1 MNASA
6 KILIAEDDPT
16 AQKLLGVILKNQS
29 YQLIFAGNGYEAF
42 SLAQLHEPDL
52 VLSDVMMPEM
62 TGYELCQ
69 VLRNHPQFSDIPVVL
84 LTTLS
89 DKESRLKGI
98 EAGADDF
105 ISKPY
110 DMDELRARVR
120 GILRLNRF
128 RKLLQEREASQMREK
143 RDERRIREQA
153 NLLNQT
159 YDAIIQLDAE
169 ENIRFWNTGAERL
182 YGWTAEEATGQPA
195 SGILFEPSI
204 SRIVEVRRVLH
215 TEGRW
220 SGELEQTSRTG
231 VPVVVESRWSLV
243 RDEEGNPLSTLLINT
258 DITEKRRME
267 RQFQRV
273 QRMETIGMLASGV
286 AHDLNNML
294 TPISLGVEMLRL
306 GLEPDQLEGVL
317 TMIEN
322 SVKRGSALVRQV
334 LTFGREGGEQS
345 LIQPKHVLNEVLGLI
360 RETFPKTITLD
371 SPAPR
376 PLRTLHVGATQLS
389 QILLN
394 LCVNARDA
402 MPQGGRLTVRAEN
415 RSENGAD
422 WVVFIVGDSGEGIP
436 PDVLARMFD
445 PFFTTKEAG
454 KGTGLGLATVK
465 GIVEREGGTIQVET
479 EVGKGT
485 TFSVALPAVAD
496 EIQAEPSDFEVIP
509 EGGGEM
515 VLVVDDEVSLLDMT
529 RGVLEAHGYRVL
541 AASGGEE
548 ALALFGKHRAE
559 IVLAVVDL
567 HMPLPDG
574 FAVIRSMRDLSSD
587 LPVIA
592 VSGLDIAE
600 REVEVAGLGVRTFL
614 AKPFTANGLLRGM
627 AEILRHPP
635 A

>member
-1 MNASA
+1 MNATA

-16 AQKLLGVILKNQS
+16 AQKLLSVILKNQS
-29 YQLIFAGNGYEAF
+29 YELIFAGNGFEAF
-42 SLAQLHEPDL
+42 SLARIHEPDL

-69 VLRNHPQFSDIPVVL
+69 ALRNHPQFSDIPIVL

-159 YDAIIQLDAE
+159 HDAIIQLDAE
-169 ENIRFWNTGAERL
+169 EHIRFWNSGAERL
-182 YGWTAEEATGQPA
+182 YGWSAEEVTGQPA
-195 SGILFEPSI
+195 SKILFESAI
-204 SRIVEVRRVLH
+204 SRIIDVRRVLH
-215 TEGRW
+215 VEGRW
-220 SGELEQTSRTG
+220 SGELEQTDRNG

-243 RDEEGNPLSTLLINT
+243 RDDDGNPLSTLLINT

-306 GLEPDQLEGVL
+306 GLEPEQLEGVL

-322 SVKRGSALVRQV
+322 SVKRGSALVKQV

-360 RETFPKTITLD
+360 RETFPKTISLD

-376 PLRTLHVGATQLS
+376 ALRTLNVGATQLS

-402 MPQGGRLTVRAEN
+402 MPGGGRLTVRAEN
-415 RSENGAD
+415 RTENGVD
-422 WVVFIVGDSGEGIP
+422 SVVFIVADTGEGIP
-436 PDVLARMFD
+436 DDVLARVFD

-454 KGTGLGLATVK
+454 KGTGLGLATVR
-465 GIVEREGGTIQVET
+465 GIVEKEGGTIRLET

-485 TFSVALPAVAD
+485 TFYVALPAAAD
-496 EIQAEPSDFEVIP
+496 DVPAEMTGFELIP
-509 EGGGEM
+509 EGNGEQ
-515 VLVVDDEVSLLDMT
+515 VLVVDDEISLLDMT

-548 ALALFGKHRAE
+548 ALALFGKHQAE
-559 IVLAVVDL
+559 IALAVVDL

-574 FAVIRSMRDLSSD
+574 FAVIRAIRDLSPD
-587 LPVIA
+587 LRVIA
-592 VSGLDIAE
+592 VSGLELADQGNGADT
-600 REVEVAGLGVRTFL
+600 LGADLFL
-614 AKPFTANGLLRGM
+614 PKPYSANGLLRNI
-627 AEILRHPP
+627 AEVLKMKG
-635 A
+635 

>member
-16 AQKLLGVILKNQS
+16 AQKLLSVILKSPS
-29 YQLIFAGNGYEAF
+29 YELIFANNGFEAF
-42 SLAQLHEPDL
+42 ALAKVHEPDL

-69 VLRNHPQFSDIPVVL
+69 VLRNHPQYSDIPIVL

-159 YDAIIQLDAE
+159 HDAVVQLDAE
-169 ENIRFWNTGAERL
+169 ENIRFWNSGAERL
-182 YGWTAEEATGQPA
+182 YGWTAEEITGKPA
-195 SGILFEPSI
+195 SSVIFGQDIGRIFEI
-204 SRIVEVRRVLH
+204 RRTLH
-215 TEGRW
+215 ADGRW
-220 SGELEQTSRTG
+220 SGEIEQVDRNG
-231 VPVVVESRWSLV
+231 VPLIVESRWSLV
-243 RDEEGNPLSTLLINT
+243 RDDEGQPVSTLLINT

-322 SVKRGSALVRQV
+322 SVKRGSALVKQV
-334 LTFGREGGEQS
+334 LTFGREGGEQG

-376 PLRTLHVGATQLS
+376 TLRTLQVGATQLS

-402 MPQGGRLTVRAEN
+402 MPNGGRLTVRAEN
-415 RSENGAD
+415 AAD
-422 WVVFIVGDSGEGIP
+422 SVVFVVADTGEGIP
-436 PDVLARMFD
+436 TDVLDRMFD

-465 GIVEREGGTIQVET
+465 GIVEREGGTIRVET

-485 TFSVALPAVAD
+485 TFYVALPAVAD
-496 EIQAEPSDFEVIP
+496 EAQTEPTDFEVIP
-509 EGGGEM
+509 DGEGELI
-515 VLVVDDEVSLLDMT
+515 LVVDDEVSLLDMT

-548 ALALFGKHRAE
+548 GLALFGKHQSE
-559 IVLAVVDL
+559 IALAVVDL

-574 FAVIRSMRDLSSD
+574 FSVIRSMRDLTPD
-587 LPVIA
+587 LRVIA
-592 VSGLDIAE
+592 VSGLELSDQG
-600 REVEVAGLGVRTFL
+600 AGADTLGADLFL
-614 AKPFTANGLLRGM
+614 PKPYSANGLLRNI
-627 AEILRHPP
+627 AEVLK
-635 A
+635 AE

>member
-16 AQKLLGVILKNQS
+16 AQKLLSVILKSPS
-29 YQLIFAGNGYEAF
+29 YELIFANNGFEAF
-42 SLAQLHEPDL
+42 ALAKVHEPDL

-69 VLRNHPQFSDIPVVL
+69 VLRNHPQYSDIPIVL

-159 YDAIIQLDAE
+159 HDAVVQLDAE
-169 ENIRFWNTGAERL
+169 ENIRFWNSGAERL
-182 YGWTAEEATGQPA
+182 YGWTAEEITGKPA
-195 SGILFEPSI
+195 SSVIFGQDIGRIFEI
-204 SRIVEVRRVLH
+204 RRTLH
-215 TEGRW
+215 AEGRW
-220 SGELEQTSRTG
+220 SGEIEQVDRNG
-231 VPVVVESRWSLV
+231 VPLIVESRWSLV
-243 RDEEGNPLSTLLINT
+243 RDDEGQPVSTLLINT

-322 SVKRGSALVRQV
+322 SVKRGSALVKQV
-334 LTFGREGGEQS
+334 LTFGREGGEQG

-376 PLRTLHVGATQLS
+376 TLRTLQVGATQLS

-402 MPQGGRLTVRAEN
+402 MPNGGRLTVRAEN
-415 RSENGAD
+415 GAD
-422 WVVFIVGDSGEGIP
+422 SVVFVVADTGEGIP
-436 PDVLARMFD
+436 ADVLDRMFD

-465 GIVEREGGTIQVET
+465 GIVEREGGTIRVET

-485 TFSVALPAVAD
+485 TFYVALPAVAD
-496 EIQAEPSDFEVIP
+496 EAQTEPTDFEVIP
-509 EGGGEM
+509 DGEGELI
-515 VLVVDDEVSLLDMT
+515 LVVDDEVSLLDMT

-548 ALALFGKHRAE
+548 GLALFGKHQSE
-559 IVLAVVDL
+559 IALAVVDL

-574 FAVIRSMRDLSSD
+574 FSVIRSMRDLTPD
-587 LPVIA
+587 LRVIA
-592 VSGLDIAE
+592 VSGLELSDQG
-600 REVEVAGLGVRTFL
+600 AGADTLGADLFL
-614 AKPFTANGLLRGM
+614 PKPYSANGLLRNIAGVLK
-627 AEILRHPP
+627 AE
-635 A
+635 

>member
-1 MNASA
+1 MNATA

-16 AQKLLGVILKNQS
+16 AQKLLSVILKNQS
-29 YQLIFAGNGYEAF
+29 YELIFAGNGFEAF
-42 SLAQLHEPDL
+42 SLARIHEPDL

-69 VLRNHPQFSDIPVVL
+69 ALRNHPQFSDIPIVL

-159 YDAIIQLDAE
+159 HDAIIQLDAE
-169 ENIRFWNTGAERL
+169 EHIRFWNSGAERL
-182 YGWTAEEATGQPA
+182 YGWSADEVTGQPA
-195 SGILFEPSI
+195 SKILFESTTARMI
-204 SRIVEVRRVLH
+204 DVRRVLH
-215 TEGRW
+215 VEGRW
-220 SGELEQTSRTG
+220 SGELEQTDRNG
-231 VPVVVESRWSLV
+231 VPVVVESRWSLI
-243 RDEEGNPLSTLLINT
+243 RDDDGHPLSTLLINT

-267 RQFQRV
+267 RQFLRV

-306 GLEPDQLEGVL
+306 GLEPDQMEGVL

-322 SVKRGSALVRQV
+322 SVKRGSALVKQV

-371 SPAPR
+371 SPVPR
-376 PLRTLHVGATQLS
+376 ALRTLNVGATQLS

-402 MPQGGRLTVRAEN
+402 MPGGGRLTVRAEN
-415 RSENGAD
+415 RTENGVD
-422 WVVFIVGDSGEGIP
+422 SVVFIVADTGEGIP
-436 PDVLARMFD
+436 DDVLARVFD

-465 GIVEREGGTIQVET
+465 GIVEKEGGTIRVET

-485 TFSVALPAVAD
+485 TFYVALPAAAD
-496 EIQAEPSDFEVIP
+496 DVPAEMTGFELIP
-509 EGGGEM
+509 EGNGEQ
-515 VLVVDDEVSLLDMT
+515 VLVVDDEISLLDMT

-548 ALALFGKHRAE
+548 ALTLFGKHRHELA
-559 IVLAVVDL
+559 LAVVDL

-574 FAVIRSMRDLSSD
+574 FTVIRSIRDLSPH
-587 LPVIA
+587 LRVIA
-592 VSGLDIAE
+592 VSGLELSDQGSGADT
-600 REVEVAGLGVRTFL
+600 LGADLFL
-614 AKPFTANGLLRGM
+614 PKPYSANGLLRNI
-627 AEILRHPP
+627 AEVLKKKG
-635 A
+635 

>member
-1 MNASA
+1 MNATA

-16 AQKLLGVILKNQS
+16 AQKLLSVILKNPS
-29 YQLIFAGNGYEAF
+29 YELIFAANGYEAF
-42 SLAQLHEPDL
+42 SLAQIHEPDL

-69 VLRNHPQFSDIPVVL
+69 VLRNHPQFSEIPIVL

-89 DKESRLKGI
+89 DKESRMKGI
-98 EAGADDF
+98 DAGADDF

-128 RKLLQEREASQMREK
+128 RKLLHERETSQMREK

-153 NLLNQT
+153 SLLNQT
-159 YDAIIQLDAE
+159 YDAIIQLDVD
-169 ENIRFWNTGAERL
+169 ENIRFWNSGAERL
-182 YGWTAEEATGQPA
+182 YGWTADEVTGQPA
-195 SGILFEPSI
+195 STLIFGPLVGRMFEIRRILHE
-204 SRIVEVRRVLH
+204 
-215 TEGRW
+215 EGRW
-220 SGELEQTSRTG
+220 TGELEQVNRDG

-243 RDEEGNPLSTLLINT
+243 RDEDGNPLSTLLINT

-306 GLEPDQLEGVL
+306 GLEPDQMAGVL

-322 SVKRGSALVRQV
+322 SVKRGSALVKQV
-334 LTFGREGGEQS
+334 LTFGRDGGEKS

-360 RETFPKTITLD
+360 RETFPKTITLNA
-371 SPAPR
+371 PQPR
-376 PLRTLHVGATQLS
+376 PLRTLDVGATQLS

-402 MPQGGRLTVRAEN
+402 MPGGGKLTVQAEN
-415 RSENGAD
+415 QVENGVD
-422 WVVFIVGDSGEGIP
+422 SVVFTVSDTGEGIP
-436 PDVLARMFD
+436 DDVLARIFD

-454 KGTGLGLATVK
+454 KGTGLGLATVR
-465 GIVEREGGTIQVET
+465 GIVEKEGGTIRVET
-479 EVGKGT
+479 EVGGGT
-485 TFSVALPAVAD
+485 TFYVALPAVA
-496 EIQAEPSDFEVIP
+496 EEVQPETTGFELIP
-509 EGGGEM
+509 EGNGEL
-515 VLVVDDEVSLLDMT
+515 VLAVDDEISLLDMT

-541 AASGGEE
+541 SASSGEQ
-548 ALALFGKHRAE
+548 ALALFGEHRE
-559 IVLAVVDL
+559 ELALAIVDL

-574 FAVIRSMRDLSSD
+574 FTVIRSIRDLSPD

-592 VSGLDIAE
+592 VSGLE
-600 REVEVAGLGVRTFL
+600 LSEEGRGAGMLDVNVFL
-614 AKPFTANGLLRGM
+614 AKPYSANGLLRNI
-627 AEILRHPP
+627 AEVLKKKG
-635 A
+635 